1 MKRFLTLRG
10 VIIFLTGILFAVYS
24 VYNIY
29 IIINDSDEIGTGGTL
44 ISAAVALIYAIF
56 AFFAFSAGA
65 TVNDIRFYIGRRI
78 LFILALV
85 AAFGIKLR
93 LIRSI
98 ITAITFS
105 DMSTVLYG
113 ASFILTQFGMLFL
126 IIYYVFIARTMEKN
140 AVPPVTLQILAL
152 VFFALS
158 LICEMVLLFVYG
170 IGLEGNPLQTMIF
183 RPVFY
188 LGFIGLSVYFM
199 LPPPQP
205 NKE

>member
-1 MKRFLTLRG
+1 MKRFLTQRG

-24 VYNIY
+24 IFNIY

-44 ISAAVALIYAIF
+44 ITAAVAFIYAIF

-78 LFILALV
+78 IFILALL

-140 AVPPVTLQILAL
+140 ATPPVALQMLAL
-152 VFFALS
+152 VFFALG
-158 LICEMVLLFVYG
+158 LICEMILLFAYG
-170 IGLEGNPLQTMIF
+170 IGLEGTPLRTMIF

-188 LGFIGLSVYFM
+188 LGFIGLAVYFM
-199 LPPPQP
+199 LPPTQP